1 MPICKKCGVEI
12 EEGLQFCP
20 LCKTLLGENIE
31 PVETEIIKSETIVP
45 KIIRQTKSWIWE
57 LVTFLSFAAF
67 IVIFAVDFAYGTNI
81 TWSRFPLA
89 SIIFIWLTLTLL
101 IRLKRRTYLL
111 IIFETLIL
119 MILLW
124 VLDLFITTKP
134 WFFKLALPM
143 VLSLSLLLILTIL
156 FVRKNKLSVF
166 GILATCMTSGGFFL
180 LFLDAILHN
189 FRKGK
194 PLISWSVVAFAC
206 IIPLI
211 VFLLYFQKRL
221 KKKGIDLQRYFHI

>member
-12 EEGLQFCP
+12 EEGLKFCP
-20 LCKTLLGENIE
+20 LCKTLFEENFE
-31 PVETEIIKSETIVP
+31 PFETENIKSETIVP
-45 KIIRQTKSWIWE
+45 KLIRQTKSWIWE
-57 LVTFLSFAAF
+57 LITFLSFAAF

-89 SIIFIWLTLTLL
+89 SIIFIWLTFTLL
-101 IRLKRRTYLL
+101 IRLKKRTYLL
-111 IIFETLIL
+111 ILIETLIL
-119 MILLW
+119 LVLLW

-134 WFFKLALPM
+134 WFFKLAFPI
-143 VLSLSLLLILTIL
+143 VLSLSFLLILTIL

-166 GILATCMTSGGFFL
+166 GILATCITSNGFFL

-189 FRKGK
+189 FKKGK
-194 PLISWSVVAFAC
+194 PFISWSIVAFAC